1 MRKDCNE
8 YLGQGF
14 TDSYNIGSSGCEH
27 NGDRGYIA
35 MLVREWEERFERK
48 RAERLARQEQM
59 EAQARQAGLE
69 EGRQAGLEEGHEM
82 ERKVWIAWAEQR
94 GLPIDELPPPSSRT

>member
-1 MRKDCNE
+1 M
-8 YLGQGF
+8 
-14 TDSYNIGSSGCEH
+14 NIWARVSPIAITSAAVAVSITEIG
-27 NGDRGYIA
+27 GYIA

>member
-1 MRKDCNE
+1 MSIWARVSPIAITSAAVAVSITE
-8 YLGQGF
+8 
-14 TDSYNIGSSGCEH
+14 IG
-27 NGDRGYIA
+27 GYIA

-59 EAQARQAGLE
+59 KAQARQAGLE

-82 ERKVWIAWAEQR
+82 ERKVWIAWAEQQ

>member
-1 MRKDCNE
+1 MSIWARVSPIAITSAAVAVSITE
-8 YLGQGF
+8 
-14 TDSYNIGSSGCEH
+14 IG
-27 NGDRGYIA
+27 GYIA

-59 EAQARQAGLE
+59 KAQA
-69 EGRQAGLEEGHEM
+69 RQAGLEEGHEM
-82 ERKVWIAWAEQR
+82 ERKVWIAWAEQQ

>member
-1 MRKDCNE
+1 M
-8 YLGQGF
+8 
-14 TDSYNIGSSGCEH
+14 NIWARVSPIAITSAAVAVSITEIG
-27 NGDRGYIA
+27 GYIA

-69 EGRQAGLEEGHEM
+69 EGRQAGLEEGP
-82 ERKVWIAWAEQR
+82 RDGA
-94 GLPIDELPPPSSRT
+94 